1 MLNLIRSDFRRVL
14 RDKLTFILCIIGFGF
29 SIFTPLL
36 YKGIF
41 SMSGSDP
48 MTETLIGSINAKTI
62 FFSSFSTGNN
72 FGLII
77 PVLLA
82 IVLCKDFS
90 FGTVRNKIIGGHKRT
105 NIFISMYVVCATVM
119 IGVVLLHA
127 FLSLFVSLL
136 FFNYQSAPFEFSDA
150 VYFVISLLLEVVV
163 YLFLAALLTWM
174 CATFKNVG
182 IAIVLY
188 VALSFIMTIVSTIIA
203 VAIEI
208 MSVSPNNDNVLDIL
222 HFVQRINL
230 FNAAATIGN
239 GDSYKLIDILY
250 IIVPAFVGIAGLLG
264 LGIKKFNKKDLK

>member
-1 MLNLIRSDFRRVL
+1 MLNLIKSDFRRVVK
-14 RDKLTFILCIIGFGF
+14 DKLTLILCIIGFGF
-29 SIFTPLL
+29 AIFTPLL

-41 SMSGSDP
+41 SLATSDP
-48 MTETLIGSINAKTI
+48 MTDALIGSINAKTI
-62 FFSSFSTGNN
+62 FFASFSTSNN

-90 FGTVRNKIIGGHKRT
+90 FGTIRNKIIGGHNRT

-127 FLSLFVSLL
+127 LLSLFVSLL
-136 FFNYQSAPFEFSDA
+136 FFDYQSTPFEFPDA
-150 VYFVISLLLEVVV
+150 VYFVVSLLLEIVV
-163 YLFLAALLTWM
+163 YLFMAALLTWM

-182 IAIVLY
+182 IAIVMF
-188 VALSFIMTIVSTIIA
+188 VAVAFIMSIVSTIIT

-208 MSVSPNNDNVLDIL
+208 LSMSPSNDVALDVLNFI
-222 HFVQRINL
+222 QKINL
-230 FNAAATIGN
+230 FNAAVYIGS
-239 GDSYKLIDILY
+239 GDSYMLSDILY
-250 IIVPAFVGIAGLLG
+250 IVIPAFVGVAGLLG